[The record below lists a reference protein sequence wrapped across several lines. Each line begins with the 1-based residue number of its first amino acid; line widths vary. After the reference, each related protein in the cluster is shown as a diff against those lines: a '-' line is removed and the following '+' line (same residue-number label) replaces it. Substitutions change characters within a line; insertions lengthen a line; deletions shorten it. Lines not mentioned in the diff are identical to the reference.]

1 MKTANMIMILTCV
14 PNTEACM
21 HCPAQK
27 DCISI
32 SSSSDFKL
40 QVAQRLGDLLTHLN
54 KISEQLQEARL
65 ENKDREKEYNRL
77 VHDIRE
83 LIYEHRLIED

>member
-1 MKTANMIMILTCV
+1 MKTANMITILTCE
-14 PNTEACM
+14 PSTGTCIY
-21 HCPAQK
+21 CPAQK
-27 DCISI
+27 DCVSI
-32 SSSSDFKL
+32 SNSSDFNR

-65 ENKDREKEYNRL
+65 ENKNREKEYSRL

>member
-1 MKTANMIMILTCV
+1 MKTANMITILTCV

-32 SSSSDFKL
+32 SCPSDFKL

-54 KISEQLQEARL
+54 KTSEQLQEARL
-65 ENKDREKEYNRL
+65 ENKAREKEYSRL
-77 VHDIRE
+77 VRDIRE
-83 LIYEHRLIED
+83 LIYEHRIVEN